1 MMSYPTRTDV
11 KPTPQARARAERV
24 DALAGARN
32 DASPDKQAVTR
43 GDMAAQGAV
52 RLLSTK
58 VTTAP
63 TVAEHNALVDDVR
76 ALAAAL
82 NAMGAK
88 FTGL

>member
-1 MMSYPTRTDV
+1 MGYPNRNDV

-24 DALAGARN
+24 DALAGSRSG
-32 DASPDKQAVTR
+32 ASPEKQAITR
-43 GDMAAQGAV
+43 ADMGAQGAV
-52 RLLSTK
+52 RLMSAK
-58 VTTAP
+58 VSATPTA
-63 TVAEHNALVDDVR
+63 AEHNALVDDVR

>member
-1 MMSYPTRTDV
+1 MMGYPDRKDV

-24 DALAGARN
+24 DALAGART
-32 DASPDKQAVTR
+32 DTAPEKQAVTR

-52 RLLSTK
+52 RLMSAK
-58 VTTAP
+58 VSAPPTA
-63 TVAEHNALVDDVR
+63 AEHNALVDDVR